1 VDDLGPRRDGV
12 SAGDLSVSADE
23 VTCQQFVE
31 LVTDY
36 FEGTL
41 TSRTL
46 SHVEEHLVMCN
57 WCVTYLEQMEATIRS
72 LGELSDQP
80 ASEPSEALLSALSM
94 NREIGR

>member
-1 VDDLGPRRDGV
+1 MDDLGPRRDGV
-12 SAGDLSVSADE
+12 PAGELSGSADE

-46 SHVEEHLVMCN
+46 RRVEEHLVICE
-57 WCVTYLEQMEATIRS
+57 WCVTYLEQMEATIRF
-72 LGELSDQP
+72 LGELSDPP
-80 ASEPSEALLSALSM
+80 ASEPSEALVFLLSVK
-94 NREIGR
+94 RDGGG